1 MNAPS
6 GQPPAPEPRKVPP
19 ALWVAAVVML
29 VVPIAGLAVHAVLYF
44 SSDVTWIPAYR
55 KYGLGLVGVLGFGN
69 LVANYFHHRR
79 TRMGL
84 DTVSRVLTYLW
95 VVSILPLLWKAMT
108 LIEVE

>member
-6 GQPPAPEPRKVPP
+6 GQPAGVMRRKVPP
-19 ALWVAAVVML
+19 ALRVAAVVML
-29 VVPIAGLAVHAVLYF
+29 VVPIAGLAVHAALYV
-44 SSDVTWIPAYR
+44 SSDVTWVPAYKR
-55 KYGLGLVGVLGFGN
+55 YGLALVGVLAFGN
-69 LVANYFHHRR
+69 LVANYFHYRR

>member
-6 GQPPAPEPRKVPP
+6 GQPAAPEPGKVSP

-29 VVPIAGLAVHAVLYF
+29 VVPIAGLAVHVVLYV
-44 SSDVTWIPAYR
+44 SSDVTWVPAYKR
-55 KYGLGLVGVLGFGN
+55 YGLALVGVLAFGN

-84 DTVSRVLTYLW
+84 DMISRALTYLW
-95 VVSILPLLWKAMT
+95 VVSIIPLLWKAMT

>member
-69 LVANYFHHRR
+69 LVANYFHYRR